1 MGLFKTKSEREV
13 KRLNPV
19 VQQILGLEDKMAVY
33 SDEELRA
40 QTDILK
46 EELNNGKTLDE
57 ILPVA
62 FAVCR
67 EAAWRVLGMKH
78 FPVQLMGGIILHQG
92 RIAEMCTGEG
102 KTLVA
107 TLPSYL
113 NALTGEGVH
122 VVTVNDYLA
131 ARDAEQMGKVHEFLG
146 LTVGVVLQSMSLEEK
161 QKAYQ
166 CDITYCTNVELGFDY
181 LRDNMV
187 THKERRMQRGHHF
200 CIVDEIDSI
209 LIDEARTPLIISGPG
224 EKPSEMYQ
232 VANEFAKNLKY
243 KVIKER
249 KSASFGEVQEED
261 SVFEGDA
268 DCIVEKKNKVPYL
281 TAKGTE
287 KAEKFFNVENY
298 ADEEHSEIRHFV
310 NQAIKAH
317 GLMKVDVD
325 YVVRGDKEAIDIVDE
340 FTGRILEGRRFSE
353 GLHQAIEA
361 KEGVVVNRETKTL
374 ATVTYQN
381 FFRKYKKLSG
391 MTGTAMTEEEEFK
404 NIYGIDVISIPTN
417 MPVIRNDEKDAL
429 YRTEQ
434 NKLKAVVE
442 EIKDAYARK
451 QPVLVGTTT
460 VEKSENLSKLLKKEK
475 VPHVVLNAKRHAEE
489 AKIVAQAGK
498 SGAVTIST
506 NMAGRGTDIMLGGN
520 PVYIAREQMKN
531 LGYEGEDIA
540 LAETIYRTDDGE
552 ILALRKIYNDLLEKA
567 KEETEVDKKKVIENG
582 GLYVIGT
589 ERHESRRIDNQLRGR
604 SGRQGDPGR
613 SKFFISFEDDLL
625 KLFGGERV
633 EEMLAQTDNNDD
645 VLMEGKMISKLVE
658 SAQGRIESAHF
669 ASRKNVLQY
678 DEVINLQRENIYSQR
693 NEIIEMDDVSD
704 VIKRM
709 LLYSVE
715 ETVNIYVNEA
725 IDREEWDI
733 EGLIAEYRHKAE
745 LELTTEDLKDKT
757 ADEIHEIFEGKI
769 LEEFEWKAKVLG
781 PVMKMISKSILLQA
795 VDMNWM
801 SHVDAMHELR
811 QYIVLRAYAQKDPVV
826 EYKTEGFDM
835 FEEMTDNIKREVA
848 NQILKLRIM
857 HQTIK
862 KEYTGD
868 DAKNEE

>member
-67 EAAWRVLGMKH
+67 EAAWRVLGKKH

-287 KAEKFFNVENY
+287 KAEKFFNVKNY

-325 YVVRGDKEAIDIVDE
+325 YVVRGDKAAIDIVDE

-404 NIYGIDVISIPTN
+404 NIYGIDVVSIPTN

-442 EIKDAYARK
+442 EIKAAFDNNVVAHNHVVFQIIGIFVDFYKFFVCNKFTVLRERETVLFADCHFTRFTEVVDTLFDDLIPFRYHDILHVVRICANR
-451 QPVLVGTTT
+451 QEYVVLVYTFAVLIVYEYFFPFQNRNERG
-460 VEKSENLSKLLKKEK
+460 VEDFASAE
-475 VPHVVLNAKRHAEE
+475 KRHHA
-489 AKIVAQAGK
+489 
-498 SGAVTIST
+498 
-506 NMAGRGTDIMLGGN
+506 NR
-520 PVYIAREQMKN
+520 
-531 LGYEGEDIA
+531 
-540 LAETIYRTDDGE
+540 
-552 ILALRKIYNDLLEKA
+552 RK
-567 KEETEVDKKKVIENG
+567 
-582 GLYVIGT
+582 
-589 ERHESRRIDNQLRGR
+589 
-604 SGRQGDPGR
+604 RQ
-613 SKFFISFEDDLL
+613 
-625 KLFGGERV
+625 
-633 EEMLAQTDNNDD
+633 
-645 VLMEGKMISKLVE
+645 
-658 SAQGRIESAHF
+658 
-669 ASRKNVLQY
+669 
-678 DEVINLQRENIYSQR
+678 
-693 NEIIEMDDVSD
+693 
-704 VIKRM
+704 
-709 LLYSVE
+709 
-715 ETVNIYVNEA
+715 
-725 IDREEWDI
+725 
-733 EGLIAEYRHKAE
+733 
-745 LELTTEDLKDKT
+745 
-757 ADEIHEIFEGKI
+757 
-769 LEEFEWKAKVLG
+769 
-781 PVMKMISKSILLQA
+781 
-795 VDMNWM
+795 
-801 SHVDAMHELR
+801 
-811 QYIVLRAYAQKDPVV
+811 
-826 EYKTEGFDM
+826 
-835 FEEMTDNIKREVA
+835 
-848 NQILKLRIM
+848 
-857 HQTIK
+857 
-862 KEYTGD
+862 
-868 DAKNEE
+868 

>member
-1 MGLFKTKSEREV
+1 MGLFKSKSEREV
-13 KRLNPV
+13 KRLTPV
-19 VQQILGLEDKMAVY
+19 VQQILQLEDKMAVY

-46 EELNNGKTLDE
+46 EELKNGKTLDE

-131 ARDAEQMGKVHEFLG
+131 SRDAEQMGKVHEFLG
-146 LTVGVVLQSMSLEEK
+146 LTVGVVLQTMPMDEK

-187 THKERRMQRGHHF
+187 THKERRMQRGHNF

-224 EKPSEMYQ
+224 EKASEMYG

-249 KSASFGEVQEED
+249 KRASFGEVPEEE

-287 KAEKFFNVENY
+287 KAEKFFGVENY
-298 ADEEHSEIRHFV
+298 ADEQYSELRHYV

-361 KEGVVVNRETKTL
+361 KEGVEINRETKTL

-404 NIYGIDVISIPTN
+404 NIYGVDVVSIPTN
-417 MPVIRNDEKDAL
+417 MPVIRDDEKDAL

-434 NKLKAVVE
+434 NKLRAVVS
-442 EIKDAYARK
+442 EIKSAYARK

-475 VPHVVLNAKRHAEE
+475 IPHVVLNAKNNAEE

-498 SGAVTIST
+498 TGAVTIST

-520 PVYIAREQMKN
+520 PVYMAREQMKN
-531 LGYEGEDIA
+531 LGYDSEDIA
-540 LAETIYRTDDGE
+540 LAETIYKTDDGE
-552 ILALRKIYNDLLEKA
+552 ILALRKIYNDLLTECKV
-567 KEETEVDKKKVIENG
+567 ETEKDKKTVIENG

-625 KLFGGERV
+625 KLFGGEKV
-633 EEMLAQTDNNDD
+633 EQMLEQADENND

-658 SAQGRIESAHF
+658 NAQARVESAHF
-669 ASRKNVLQY
+669 AARKNVLQY
-678 DEVINLQRENIYSQR
+678 DEVINLQRENIYGQR
-693 NEIIEMDDVSD
+693 NEIIEMDDVTD
-704 VIKRM
+704 VVKRM
-709 LLYSVE
+709 MLHSVE
-715 ETVNIYVNEA
+715 ETVNTYVNEA
-725 IDREEWDI
+725 IEREEWDI
-733 EGLIAEYRHKAE
+733 DGLFREYEGKAE
-745 LELTTEDLKDKT
+745 LNLTAKDIEDKT
-757 ADEIHEIFEGKI
+757 ADEIHEIFETKI
-769 LEEFEWKAKVLG
+769 LEEFEWKKNMLG
-781 PVMKMISKSILLQA
+781 PIMNTISKSILLQA

-801 SHVDAMHELR
+801 NHVDAMHELR
-811 QYIVLRAYAQKDPVV
+811 QYIVLRAYAQKDPVI
-826 EYKTEGFDM
+826 EYKSEGFDM
-835 FEEMTDNIKREVA
+835 FEEMTENIKREVA
-848 NQILKLRIM
+848 NKILQLKIVR
-857 HQTIK
+857 QVTINQS
-862 KEYTGD
+862 
-868 DAKNEE
+868 AKGEDVNE

>member
-19 VQQILGLEDKMAVY
+19 VQQILQLEDKMAVY

-46 EELNNGKTLDE
+46 AELADGKTLDE

-249 KSASFGEVQEED
+249 KSVSFGEVQEED

-287 KAEKFFNVENY
+287 KAEKFFNIENY

-325 YVVRGDKEAIDIVDE
+325 YVVRGNKEAIDIVDE

-404 NIYGIDVISIPTN
+404 NIYGIDVVSIPTN

-475 VPHVVLNAKRHAEE
+475 IPHVVLNAKRHAEE

-520 PVYIAREQMKN
+520 PVYIAREQMRN
-531 LGYEGEDIA
+531 LGYEDEDIA

-552 ILALRKIYNDLLEKA
+552 ILALRSIYNDLLEKA
-567 KEETEVDKKKVIENG
+567 KEDTEADKKKVIENG

-625 KLFGGERV
+625 KLFGGEKV
-633 EEMLAQTDNNDD
+633 EEMLAQADNNDD

-678 DEVINLQRENIYSQR
+678 DEVINLQRENIYGQR

-704 VIKRM
+704 IIKRM

-715 ETVNIYVNEA
+715 ETVNAYVNEA

-733 EGLIAEYRHKAE
+733 EGLIAEYQHKAE
-745 LELTTEDLKDKT
+745 LELTAEDLKDKT

-769 LEEFEWKAKVLG
+769 LEEFEWKAKMLG
-781 PVMKMISKSILLQA
+781 PVMKMISKSILLQT

-826 EYKTEGFDM
+826 EYKSEGFEM

-848 NQILKLRIM
+848 NQILKLKIV
-857 HQTIK
+857 HQTIQ

-868 DAKNEE
+868 DEKNEE